1 MKKTI
6 AAGACLLL
14 AAGTACA
21 AEPAYTVRPTEVK
34 AKPFTDAATVASLG
48 ESSRVD
54 VLERKASWLQVKAPA
69 ASGWI
74 KMLSVRFEQIGSAP
88 AKGSG
93 ANALNTLY
101 NISQTGSGG
110 AVATTGVKGIS
121 EQDLK
126 NPRPNA
132 AELQKMHELD
142 TSPAD
147 AEAFARAG
155 KLSSVPMNYVAA
167 PGARP

>member
-1 MKKTI
+1 MKRSI
-6 AAGACLLL
+6 AACAGMLLL
-14 AAGTACA
+14 SGGACA
-21 AEPAYTVRPTEVK
+21 AELAYTVRPTEVK

-48 ESSRVD
+48 ESSKVD

-69 ASGWI
+69 ATGWI
-74 KMLSVRFEQIGSAP
+74 KMLSVRFDQLGASP
-88 AKGSG
+88 KGGGNST
-93 ANALNTLY
+93 LNTLY

-126 NPRPNA
+126 TPRPND
-132 AELQKMHELD
+132 AELQKMHALD
-142 TSPAD
+142 TGAAD

-155 KLSSVPMNYVAA
+155 KLTSTQMNYVAA
-167 PGARP
+167 PGGRP

>member
-6 AAGACLLL
+6 AACAGMLL
-14 AAGTACA
+14 AGGACA
-21 AEPAYTVRPTEVK
+21 AELAYTVRPTEVK
-34 AKPFTDAATVASLG
+34 AKPFTDAQTVASLG
-48 ESSRVD
+48 ESSKVD

-69 ASGWI
+69 ATGWI
-74 KMLSVRFEQIGSAP
+74 KMLSVRFDQLGTAP
-88 AKGSG
+88 AKAGSG

-132 AELQKMHELD
+132 AELKKMHDLD
-142 TSPAD
+142 TSPAE
-147 AEAFARAG
+147 AEAFAKAG
-155 KLSSVPMNYVAA
+155 KLVSVPMNYVAA
-167 PGARP
+167 PGGRQ